1 MARPPKYIDP
11 ALKAFG
17 LPPYIGE
24 DALLQ
29 GGWIDSS
36 QGAIQSYL
44 DRSINRVAP
53 EHFRAKSV
61 LSSLLMTSLFV
72 KKMRSGHPTG
82 RVWGFVPEADISIW
96 ALAYAGPL
104 NNSAAWEL
112 YWVPVYMFVDDPAA
126 VAGGREIFGFPKM
139 YGSIAREDNDP
150 SDYGLSVKVAAFK
163 DFGQDVEAEQ
173 VEILKIDPQIHGST
187 DSNIEGVMSGLE
199 DEPEDANI
207 RALMPSLRPPQIDFP
222 ILQIKQVP
230 SIENADF
237 AAYQAIVGVKMRTQK
252 LHGMGKAAGR
262 PRLTIQSPLSLN
274 ISQELD
280 TPAVQDMKYCFWV
293 RQDFITQ
300 PGEILSP
307 PHAMS
312 V

>member
-104 NNSAAWEL
+104 DNSAAWEL
-112 YWVPVYMFVDDPAA
+112 YWVPIYMFVDDPAA

-163 DFGQDVEAEQ
+163 DFGQDVEVEQ
-173 VEILKIDPQIHGST
+173 VEILKIDSQIHGST

-199 DEPEDANI
+199 DEPEDADI

-293 RQDFITQ
+293 RQDFTTQ

-307 PHAMS
+307 PHAMG